1 MLLYIIKKMIHFD
14 EKGKL
19 IQEKNMEHMSLVNN
33 FAGQIQANLRFNF
46 KSEFNN
52 SAHTMKKI
60 FEVCFYFYK
69 ICYKNDRELFLS
81 QFYLFYDPV
90 FSLGKQKT
98 RDDSIVRLGYLSEII
113 VDMVEQEQPEL
124 VCQMLTRKDHS
135 LKDLAAVLEAFI
147 QDVLSIVVSQNS
159 QKSSIENLNI
169 KIINDMLDPNM
180 YIETVPQV
188 IRAYV
193 SLHQ

>member
-14 EKGKL
+14 EKGRL
-19 IQEKNMEHMSLVNN
+19 IQEKNAEHQSLVNN

-60 FEVCFYFYK
+60 FEVCYYFYK

-90 FSLGKQKT
+90 FGLGKQKT

-113 VDMVEQEQPEL
+113 VNLVEEERPE
-124 VCQMLTRKDHS
+124 VVVQMLTRKDHS
-135 LKDLAAVLEAFI
+135 LSDLAVVLEAFI

-159 QKSSIENLNI
+159 QKSSIESLHI

-180 YIETVPQV
+180 YIETIPQV
-188 IRAYV
+188 IRAFV